1 MLHCDFKLILLLL
14 LVHLLNFM
22 FILIYIISSLA
33 VMLLINIMQSLK
45 ESFIIFDRQLLINF
59 GDFIILI
66 FDDV

>member
-1 MLHCDFKLILLLL
+1 
-14 LVHLLNFM
+14 M